1 METRLNNLNYAIC
14 NIATDLQNIDFSQI
28 GQSSAGTIRRSLDDT
43 LFVIKYNA
51 FPSLCKILTLTH
63 NNPRSGDTFGTA
75 MYGPE
80 KSKICKTN
88 PLNRPRGIPYGPIWV
103 HMGP

>member
-51 FPSLCKILTLTH
+51 LPTFINDGTVTPSQVLTHEETLTLMST
-63 NNPRSGDTFGTA
+63 PTWS
-75 MYGPE
+75 E
-80 KSKICKTN
+80 
-88 PLNRPRGIPYGPIWV
+88 PIEEEV
-103 HMGP
+103 AKK

>member
-14 NIATDLQNIDFSQI
+14 NIATDLQNIDFSQV

-51 FPSLCKILTLTH
+51 IPTFIYDGSVIPSQILSHEECLELMST
-63 NNPRSGDTFGTA
+63 PDWS
-75 MYGPE
+75 E
-80 KSKICKTN
+80 
-88 PLNRPRGIPYGPIWV
+88 PILEE
-103 HMGP
+103 

>member
-14 NIATDLQNIDFSQI
+14 NIATDLQNIDFSQV

-51 FPSLCKILTLTH
+51 IPTFIRDGSVTPSQILSHEGCLKLMSTPDWSEPIL
-63 NNPRSGDTFGTA
+63 
-75 MYGPE
+75 E
-80 KSKICKTN
+80 K
-88 PLNRPRGIPYGPIWV
+88 
-103 HMGP
+103 

>member
-14 NIATDLQNIDFSQI
+14 NIATDLQNIDFSQV

-51 FPSLCKILTLTH
+51 IPTFIYDGTVTPSQILSHEECLELMST
-63 NNPRSGDTFGTA
+63 PDWSEPID
-75 MYGPE
+75 E
-80 KSKICKTN
+80 KVK
-88 PLNRPRGIPYGPIWV
+88 
-103 HMGP
+103 